1 MALKNIVLISN
12 QQKDEGYL
20 VTKEVIGILSGF
32 GAKIFVEASLPCE
45 LEGVVRYE
53 VGSFPKEAEL
63 ILVVGGD
70 GTMLHAAAL
79 ALAYDVA
86 LLGINMGRLG
96 YLTTVE
102 RTELSLLSHLMDD
115 TYTVTER
122 MTLSLSVLNKN
133 GDRRELPH
141 LALNEIVVAGMMGH
155 LADIRLFEG
164 GESLDYRADGLI
176 LATPTGSTAYS
187 LSAGGPVMEDSMD
200 AICVTP
206 ICPRSFFSRSLLF
219 SADANLRIESIG
231 VRREGLCVTVDG
243 RDSFVLEEGEAL
255 EIRQSPKKVRILSLQ
270 QKNLLRVLCTKM
282 KMNHF

>member
-1 MALKNIVLISN
+1 MKNIVLFSN
-12 QQKDEGYL
+12 QQKDEEYR
-20 VTKEVIGILSGF
+20 VTKEVVRLLSGF
-32 GAKIFVEASLPCE
+32 GAKIFVEASLPCA
-45 LEGVVRYE
+45 LDGVIRYE
-53 VGSFPKEAEL
+53 ADSFPKEAEL
-63 ILVVGGD
+63 ILVIGGD

-79 ALAYDVA
+79 ALVHDVA

-115 TYTVTER
+115 TYTVEER
-122 MTLSLSVLNKN
+122 MTLSLSVLDK
-133 GDRRELPH
+133 DRTRRELPY
-141 LALNEIVVAGMMGH
+141 LTLNEVTVAGMMGH

-187 LSAGGPVMEDSMD
+187 LSAGGPVMEDSMN

-219 SADANLRIESIG
+219 SADTSLAVKSIG
-231 VRREGLCVTVDG
+231 ERREGLSVTVDG
-243 RDSFVLEEGEAL
+243 RETFVLADGEVL
-255 EIRQSPKKVRILSLQ
+255 EIKRSPKKVRILSLQ
-270 QKNLLRVLCTKM
+270 EKNLLRVLCTKM